1 MVMGTNAPVTMV
13 TGPKHIGWHLL
24 PDVYQNPVTM
34 VVSTNAPVTMVMST
48 NAPVTMVVSTKTLL
62 PW

>member
-24 PDVYQNPVTM
+24 PDVYQ
-34 VVSTNAPVTMVMST
+34 
-48 NAPVTMVVSTKTLL
+48 KLL
-62 PW
+62 P

>member
-34 VVSTNAPVTMVMST
+34 VVSTNAPVTMV
-48 NAPVTMVVSTKTLL
+48 VSTKTLL